1 MADQPLT
8 PAEASDRLAR
18 TIFLLAVGGA
28 LAFVSLVAIFVL
40 R

>member
-28 LAFVSLVAIFVL
+28 LAFVSLFVL